1 MILNINDHKYHY
13 ELENICRLF
22 FPYEP
27 LTVTESNVINTNNN
41 TINVFENDSSLSV
54 SGSLFEHIFSKTRD
68 YEKNIAD
75 DELIIESA
83 LFLFE
88 IFSNIT
94 NIRPHWGIL
103 TGVRPSKLMRTLINK
118 NGRKEA
124 QNYFINRLLVTPE
137 KTKLTYDVAQNE
149 NKIISL
155 SKPEHYSLYISIP
168 FCPTRCSYC
177 SFVSHSVEQAK
188 TLIPLYIKNLCEEI
202 KYTAQ
207 IADKLN
213 LKLSTIY
220 WGGGTPTSLNVE
232 QINMIAKTI
241 SENFYVSAALE
252 YTVEAGRPDTI
263 TFEKLQTLSE
273 NKVNRIS
280 INPQTFNDAVLIE
293 IGRKHTAQD
302 TFDAYNLARKFDF
315 NINMDLITGLPT
327 DTVDSF
333 KNSID
338 TAINLNPDNITIHT
352 LALKRASKLV
362 SQIGIDKATGDTQS
376 MLEYANKN
384 LENNGY
390 IPYYLYRQSRT
401 IGNLENVGW
410 AKVNTECFYNVYMME
425 EVHSVFGCGGG
436 AVTKLR
442 NPFNNEISRIFN
454 FKYPYE
460 YNIRFNE
467 ILERKNNII
476 TYYNSIKMP

>member
-103 TGVRPSKLMRTLINK
+103 TGVRPSKLMHTLIDK
-118 NGRKEA
+118 NGREEA

-213 LKLSTIY
+213 LKLSTI
-220 WGGGTPTSLNVE
+220 L
-232 QINMIAKTI
+232 
-241 SENFYVSAALE
+241 
-252 YTVEAGRPDTI
+252 
-263 TFEKLQTLSE
+263 KLLMTMFLW
-273 NKVNRIS
+273 K
-280 INPQTFNDAVLIE
+280 
-293 IGRKHTAQD
+293 
-302 TFDAYNLARKFDF
+302 
-315 NINMDLITGLPT
+315 
-327 DTVDSF
+327 
-333 KNSID
+333 
-338 TAINLNPDNITIHT
+338 
-352 LALKRASKLV
+352 
-362 SQIGIDKATGDTQS
+362 
-376 MLEYANKN
+376 
-384 LENNGY
+384 
-390 IPYYLYRQSRT
+390 
-401 IGNLENVGW
+401 
-410 AKVNTECFYNVYMME
+410 
-425 EVHSVFGCGGG
+425 
-436 AVTKLR
+436 
-442 NPFNNEISRIFN
+442 
-454 FKYPYE
+454 
-460 YNIRFNE
+460 
-467 ILERKNNII
+467 
-476 TYYNSIKMP
+476 